1 LARWFK
7 DRSTRND
14 EVEQLAQAIDDQS
27 AEQKKMLEIFN
38 IAMSNFATDRSL
50 ETCLDALNSSM
61 QIANIRGKLV
71 QSYEYYARLLEQ
83 EIIGLRKLQGR
94 K

>member
-38 IAMSNFATDRSL
+38 IAMSNFATDR
-50 ETCLDALNSSM
+50 
-61 QIANIRGKLV
+61 Q
-71 QSYEYYARLLEQ
+71 
-83 EIIGLRKLQGR
+83 
-94 K
+94 

>member
-61 QIANIRGKLV
+61 QIANIRGSWFNLTSIM
-71 QSYEYYARLLEQ
+71 QGYSNRRL
-83 EIIGLRKLQGR
+83 
-94 K
+94 